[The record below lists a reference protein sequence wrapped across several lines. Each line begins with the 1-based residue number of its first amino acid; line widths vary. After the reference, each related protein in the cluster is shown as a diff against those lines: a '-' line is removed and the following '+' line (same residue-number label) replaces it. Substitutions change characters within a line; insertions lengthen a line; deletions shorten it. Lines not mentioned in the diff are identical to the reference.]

1 MATSGILNT
10 TAYTGT
16 YGNRYLELTW
26 ERKSFSVVQQTST
39 ISWKLTS
46 RGSYT
51 GYFTS
56 APFSVVID
64 GEEVYESDKR
74 IKLYANQDIANG
86 TKVIQH
92 NTDGTKTF
100 AATVKGAIYSSAYN
114 VSGSQT
120 FTLDLVGMASISKA
134 PNFNDEENPTIEYYN
149 PVGNA
154 ITSLQ
159 AAISLT
165 GEAPDIAYR
174 DIPITSGKY
183 TFTLTEAERKTLR
196 AATVGSNSRKV
207 RFYLRNVV
215 EGNIYFSWKE
225 VNYTVINAQPTI
237 TAGVVDSNATTI
249 NLSGNN
255 GTLIKYHSTALA
267 TMGATAQKEA
277 TITETKIEYNGA
289 ATAGTQLAVSNVEGN
304 VFTFIATDSRGNTTT
319 KTIVATMVDYIKPTA
334 NVDTTKQINTSGVYT
349 LSVDGSC
356 YNNTFGYT
364 SAAKA
369 NAITV
374 EYRIKTQNGSYSSW
388 TSTAISLNGNEYTAT
403 KTITGLDYR
412 TTYVI
417 QCRIRDL
424 LSNVETSEVIIRSL
438 PVFHW
443 SNSDF
448 AFEVPVKFNDGI
460 GDGENSTNINSDL
473 NITGDLQLKNTIHF
487 GDKSN
492 CYITEA
498 TNDTMTIK
506 STKINLEGNVS
517 VNGSPISGG
526 SGASATSGTWTP
538 TLTTAAAVS
547 SYTTQVGWYQKIGNV
562 VTIGWQIQ
570 ATINSGYNSNT
581 VAISGCPFTPAYY
594 AFGGGIAQNIAFIA
608 NYNFEG
614 WALGTDGLLT
624 PRGQPCNATTMV
636 NLNIT
641 SSAYYPTGSSS
652 QIMTLAGTICFT
664 TS

>member
-16 YGNRYLELTW
+16 HGNRYLELTW
-26 ERKSFSVVQQTST
+26 ERKSFSVVAQTST
-39 ISWKLTS
+39 ISWKLVS
-46 RGSYT
+46 RGTYS

-64 GEEVYESDKR
+64 GEEVYASSRR

-165 GEAPDIAYR
+165 GEAPDVAYR
-174 DIPITSGKY
+174 DIPIASGKY
-183 TFTLTEAERKTLR
+183 TFTLTAAERKTLR

-237 TAGVVDSNATTI
+237 AAGVVDSNSATI
-249 NLSGNN
+249 NMSGNN

-277 TITETKIEYNGA
+277 TITETKIEYNGT
-289 ATAGTQLAVSNVEGN
+289 ATSGTQLVVSNVEGN

-319 KTIVATMVDYIKPTA
+319 KTIEATMVDYIKPTA
-334 NVDTTKQINTSGVYT
+334 NVDTTKQINTSGAYT
-349 LSVDGSC
+349 LSIDGSC

-369 NAITV
+369 NTITV
-374 EYRIKTQNGSYSSW
+374 EYRIKTQNGNYGSW
-388 TSTAISLNGNEYTAT
+388 KSAAISLNGNEYTAT
-403 KTITGLDYR
+403 ETITGLDYR

-424 LSNVETSEVIIRSL
+424 LSNVETAEIIIRSL

-448 AFEVPVKFNDGI
+448 VFEVPVKFNDGI
-460 GDGENSTNINSDL
+460 GDGDL
-473 NITGDLQLKNTIHF
+473 GIMGDLWLKNTGNDGNTIHF
-487 GDKSN
+487 GDKPN

-498 TNDTMTIK
+498 TDNTMTIK
-506 STKINLEGNVS
+506 STKINLEGNVT
-517 VNGSPISGG
+517 VNGSPIG
-526 SGASATSGTWTP
+526 GASATSGTWTP

-547 SYTTQVGWYQKIGNV
+547 SYTTRNGWYQKVGKV
-562 VTIGWQIQ
+562 VTIGWQIE
-570 ATINSGYNSNT
+570 ATINSGYDNNT
-581 VAISGCPFTPAYY
+581 VAISGCPFTPAYS
-594 AFGGGIAQNIAFIA
+594 AFGGGMAHNVAFIA

-624 PRGQPCNATTMV
+624 LRGQPCNATTMV
-636 NLNIT
+636 NLNTT

-652 QIMTLAGTICFT
+652 QVMTLAGTICFT
-664 TS
+664 VS

>member
-64 GEEVYESDKR
+64 GEEVYASDKR

-100 AATVKGAIYSSAYN
+100 AATVRGAIYSSAYN

-165 GEAPDIAYR
+165 GETPDVAYR

-237 TAGVVDSNATTI
+237 AAGVVDSNSATI
-249 NLSGNN
+249 ILSGNN

-334 NVDTTKQINTSGVYT
+334 NIDTTKQINTSGAYT
-349 LSVDGSC
+349 LSIDGSC

-369 NAITV
+369 NTVTV

-424 LSNVETSEVIIRSL
+424 LSNVETAEVVIRSL

-443 SNSDF
+443 SNNDF

-460 GDGENSTNINSDL
+460 GDGENSTNINGDL

-487 GDKSN
+487 RDKPN

-506 STKINLEGNVS
+506 SININLEGNVS

-547 SYTTQVGWYQKIGNV
+547 SYTIRNGWYQKIGSV
-562 VTIGWQIQ
+562 VTIGWLIQ
-570 ATINSGYNSNT
+570 ATINSGYDSNT

-594 AFGGGIAQNIAFIA
+594 AFGGGVAYNIAFIA

-614 WALGTDGLLT
+614 WALGTDGLLV

-652 QIMTLAGTICFT
+652 QVMTLAGTICFT

>member
-26 ERKSFSVVQQTST
+26 ERKSFNVVAQTST
-39 ISWKLTS
+39 ISWKLVS
-46 RGSYT
+46 RGTYK

-64 GEEVYESDKR
+64 GEEVYASSRR

-100 AATVKGAIYSSAYN
+100 AATVRGAIYSSAYN

-165 GEAPDIAYR
+165 GEAPDVAYR
-174 DIPITSGKY
+174 DIPIASGKY
-183 TFTLTEAERKTLR
+183 TFTLTAAERKTLR

-225 VNYTVINAQPTI
+225 VNYTVINTQPTI
-237 TAGVVDSNATTI
+237 TYGVVDSNANTI
-249 NLSGNN
+249 ALTGDNK
-255 GTLIKYHSTALA
+255 TLIRYHSTAYA
-267 TMGATAQKEA
+267 TMGATAKKEA
-277 TITETKIEYNGA
+277 TITETKIEHKG
-289 ATAGTQLAVSNVEGN
+289 GTSIGSTYTVNNVEGN
-304 VFTFIATDSRGNTTT
+304 TFTFIATDNRGNTSKGTLAAPM
-319 KTIVATMVDYIKPTA
+319 IDYIKPTA
-334 NVDTTKQINTSGVYT
+334 NVDTTKQIDTSGVYS
-349 LSVDGSC
+349 LSVDGNC
-356 YNNTFGYT
+356 YNGSFGNT

-369 NAITV
+369 NTITV
-374 EYRIKTQNGSYSSW
+374 EYRIKTQNGNYGSW
-388 TSTAISLNGNEYTAT
+388 TSVATSLNGNEYTAT

-424 LSNVETSEVIIRSL
+424 LSNVETAEVIIRSL

-443 SNSDF
+443 SNDDF
-448 AFEVPVKFNDGI
+448 VFEVPVKFNDGI
-460 GDGENSTNINSDL
+460 GDGDL
-473 NITGDLQLKNTIHF
+473 DIMGDLWLKNTGNDGNTIHF
-487 GDKSN
+487 GDN
-492 CYITEA
+492 TYCYITEA
-498 TNDTMTIK
+498 TDNTMTIK

-517 VNGSPISGG
+517 VNGSPIG
-526 SGASATSGTWTP
+526 GASATSGTWTP

-547 SYTTQVGWYQKIGNV
+547 SYTTRSGWYQKIGSV
-562 VTIGWQIQ
+562 VTIGWQIE
-570 ATINSGYNSNT
+570 ATINSGYDNNT
-581 VAISGCPFTPAYY
+581 VAISGCPFTPAYS
-594 AFGGGIAQNIAFIA
+594 AFGGGMAHNVAFIA

-624 PRGQPCNATTMV
+624 LRGQPCNATTMV
-636 NLNIT
+636 NLNTT
-641 SSAYYPTGSSS
+641 SSAYYPTGGSS
-652 QIMTLAGTICFT
+652 QVMTLAGTICFI